1 MNTQNP
7 LVSVIIPCFNTAK
20 YLPATLDSLFAQTLQ
35 DFEVIAVN
43 DGSTDNTLDILNRY
57 KEKHSN
63 LTVISQ
69 KNSYCIIARMNAIR
83 HATGKYLVCLDSDDK
98 LHPDYLKKCVS
109 IAEQDELISIVYS
122 DVQLFGRKNQLWQP
136 QFKMKDFLLDNGI
149 FITALIRKSHFDKV
163 GGFDINLG
171 MYEDWDLFISIIKD
185 GGIPYKIPEALFFY
199 RQREDSS
206 SVCNTATKQKKSDN
220 LLKLYNK
227 HYDLYCKNGLFF
239 HDMIGIYQKYRKENI
254 SYYNMP
260 LRRLF
265 YKIFKPKKYQEIYK
279 NIN

>member
-20 YLPATLDSLFAQTLQ
+20 YLPETLDSLFAQTLQ
-35 DFEVIAVN
+35 DFEVIAVD
-43 DGSTDNTLDILNRY
+43 DGSTDNTLDVLNRY
-57 KEKHSN
+57 KEKHAN

-109 IAEQDELISIVYS
+109 VAEQDESISIVYS

-136 QFKMKDFLLDNGI
+136 QFKMKDFLLNNGI
-149 FITALIRKSHFDKV
+149 YITALIRKSHFDKV
-163 GGFDINLG
+163 GGFDTDLG

-185 GGIPYKIPEALFFY
+185 GGIPYKIPETLFFY

-220 LLKLYNK
+220 MLKIYNK
-227 HYDLYCKNGLFF
+227 HYNLYKENGLFF
-239 HDMIGIYQKYRKENI
+239 HDMMENFIKDGERKI
-254 SYYNMP
+254 RHYNMP
-260 LRRLF
+260 LRKLYYR
-265 YKIFKPKKYQEIYK
+265 IFKPHRYALLYPVD
-279 NIN
+279 